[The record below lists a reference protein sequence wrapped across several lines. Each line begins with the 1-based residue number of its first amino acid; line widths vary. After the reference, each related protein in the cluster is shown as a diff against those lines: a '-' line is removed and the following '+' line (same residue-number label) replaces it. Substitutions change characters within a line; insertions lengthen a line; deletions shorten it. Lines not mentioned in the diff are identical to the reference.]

1 MDQVK
6 AVKSLVWRKNC
17 ESLPSGCTAKGSK
30 IGCGGKATR
39 FFVAISPGK
48 DICFCK
54 HYEKMNG
61 KLFAKFVKYNFR
73 EMFYK
78 TCNPAG
84 RILVQKRDGFQNS
97 KATKIELEKLGA
109 I

>member
-1 MDQVK
+1 
-6 AVKSLVWRKNC
+6 
-17 ESLPSGCTAKGSK
+17 
-30 IGCGGKATR
+30 
-39 FFVAISPGK
+39 
-48 DICFCK
+48 
-54 HYEKMNG
+54 MNG

-78 TCNPAG
+78 TCDPAS

-97 KATKIELEKLGA
+97 KAAKIELEKLGA

>member
-1 MDQVK
+1 MWWQ
-6 AVKSLVWRKNC
+6 
-17 ESLPSGCTAKGSK
+17 GYK
-30 IGCGGKATR
+30 I
-39 FFVAISPGK
+39 FVAISPGK
-48 DICFCK
+48 DICFCNY
-54 HYEKMNG
+54 YEKMNG

-97 KATKIELEKLGA
+97 KAAKIELEKLGA